1 MKIQAPASVFAL
13 RQWLARHP
21 RAADLLLVCTLIVFD
36 VLLWADYSAD
46 QGVLRPVL
54 IVAQVAPLIWRR
66 THPWAALALVSAF
79 SLVQGVTA
87 PPDDHTGGLFV
98 AFAGY
103 AIARHAR
110 PPLSAAAI
118 PLVAATLVLPDL
130 IRPWLGVPPST
141 DPGWS
146 VTTLLLL
153 LTVSAGAWSLGFAH
167 RRTHLYAQR
176 LRAEQDLSTRRAVA
190 AERARIARDLHDLIA
205 HHVSVIAMQAR
216 STAETLP
223 GEPGLAVI
231 GTSADTA
238 LAEMRRM
245 VGLLTDDRDGPQPS
259 LAHLDALA
267 APARAAGCRVEI
279 TAPAGLAAP
288 DAVQITAYR
297 IIQEALT
304 NILKHAGA
312 TTVEITLRRTPGNLT
327 VTITNGPP
335 RATRPPAPP
344 GSGLGLIGMRERTAL
359 FDGSLTTGRTTEG
372 GWRVEAVLTWQET

>member
-1 MKIQAPASVFAL
+1 MTTPIPAL
-13 RQWLARHP
+13 RRWLTRHP

-36 VLLWADYSAD
+36 VLVWADYSTD
-46 QGVLRPVL
+46 QGPLRPAL
-54 IVAQVAPLIWRR
+54 IVAQVAPLLWRR
-66 THPWAALALVSAF
+66 THPWTVLALVSTL
-79 SLVQGVTA
+79 SLIQGMTA

-103 AIARHAR
+103 AVARHAR

-118 PLVAATLVLPDL
+118 PLVAATLLVPDL
-130 IRPWLGVPPST
+130 IRSWLGMPPST

-146 VTTLLLL
+146 VTALLLL
-153 LTVSAGAWSLGFAH
+153 LAICAGAWSLGFAH

-176 LRAEQDLSTRRAVA
+176 LRAEQERSTRRAVA

-238 LAEMRRM
+238 LTEMRRM
-245 VGLLTDDRDGPQPS
+245 VGLLTDDHDGPQPS
-259 LAHLDALA
+259 LAHLDALT
-267 APARAAGCRVEI
+267 APLNAAGCRVEI
-279 TAPAGLAAP
+279 TVPGHLDAPA
-288 DAVQITAYR
+288 AVQITAYR

-304 NILKHAGA
+304 NVLKHAGT
-312 TTVEITLRRTPGNLT
+312 TTVDLTLRQAPGSLT
-327 VTITNGPP
+327 VTVTNGPP
-335 RATRPPAPP
+335 PRTLPPAPP
-344 GSGLGLIGMRERTAL
+344 GSGLGLIGMRERATL
-359 FDGSLTTGRTTEG
+359 FDGSLTAGPTPRG

>member
-1 MKIQAPASVFAL
+1 MTTQVPASVSAL
-13 RQWLARHP
+13 RRWLTGHP
-21 RAADLLLVCTLIVFD
+21 RAADLLLVSTLIAFD
-36 VLLWADYSAD
+36 VLVWADYSTD
-46 QGVLRPVL
+46 DGLLRPAL
-54 IVAQVAPLIWRR
+54 IVAQVVPLLWRR
-66 THPWAALALVSAF
+66 THPWTVLALVSTL

-103 AIARHAR
+103 AVARHAR

-118 PLVAATLVLPDL
+118 PLVAATLLLPDL
-130 IRPWLGVPPST
+130 IRTWLGMPPST

-146 VTTLLLL
+146 VTALLLL
-153 LTVSAGAWSLGFAH
+153 LAISAGAWSLGFAH
-167 RRTHLYAQR
+167 RRTHLYAVR
-176 LRAEQDLSTRRAVA
+176 LRAEQERSTRRAVA

-223 GEPGLAVI
+223 EEPGLAVI

-238 LAEMRRM
+238 LTEMRRM
-245 VGLLTDDRDGPQPS
+245 VGLLTDDHDGPQPS
-259 LAHLDALA
+259 LAHLDALT
-267 APARAAGCRVEI
+267 APLNAAGCRVEI
-279 TAPAGLAAP
+279 TVPSSLTAP

-304 NILKHAGA
+304 NVLKHAGA
-312 TTVEITLRRTPGNLT
+312 TTVDLTLRQAPGRLT
-327 VTITNGPP
+327 VTVINGPP
-335 RATRPPAPP
+335 SRLRPPAPQ

-359 FDGSLTTGRTTEG
+359 FEGTFSAGRTPEG
-372 GWRVEAVLTWQET
+372 GWRVEAALTWQET

>member
-1 MKIQAPASVFAL
+1 MTTPLPAL
-13 RQWLARHP
+13 RRWLTRHP

-36 VLLWADYSAD
+36 VLIWADHSTD
-46 QGVLRPVL
+46 QGLLRPAL
-54 IVAQVAPLIWRR
+54 IVAQVTPLIWRR
-66 THPWAALALVSAF
+66 THPWVALALVSAF
-79 SLVQGVTA
+79 SLIQGMTA

-103 AIARHAR
+103 AVARHAR

-118 PLVAATLVLPDL
+118 PLVAATLLVPDL
-130 IRPWLGVPPST
+130 IRPWLGMPPST

-146 VTTLLLL
+146 VTALLLL
-153 LTVSAGAWSLGFAH
+153 LTVCAGAWSLGFAH
-167 RRTHLYAQR
+167 RRTHLYAVR
-176 LRAEQDLSTRRAVA
+176 LRAEQERSTRRALA

-238 LAEMRRM
+238 LTEMRRM
-245 VGLLTDDRDGPQPS
+245 VGLLTDDHDGPQPS
-259 LAHLDALA
+259 LAHLDRLA
-267 APARAAGCRVEI
+267 APARTAGCHVEI
-279 TAPAGLAAP
+279 TMPGHLDVPA
-288 DAVQITAYR
+288 AVQITAYR

-304 NILKHAGA
+304 NVLKHAGA
-312 TTVEITLRRTPGNLT
+312 TTVDLTLRQAPGNLT
-327 VTITNGPP
+327 VTVTNGPP
-335 RATRPPAPP
+335 QTARPPAPP

-359 FDGSLTTGRTTEG
+359 FEGAFSADWTPEG
-372 GWRVEAVLTWQET
+372 GWRVEAVLTWQDT